1 MRREMFGLAISL
13 MVLAASPALA
23 EEGNVFIGIGGNFA
37 GEQFDETGG
46 FDVDDSRTLTAQLG
60 YRVNDY
66 LAFEL
71 KYERID
77 EFDLSATDDFG
88 LGLGSVDFE
97 GDAEGFIGGVNA
109 KIFPLQSGRIRPYIM
124 AGLGYMKLDIDL
136 EANFAGF
143 QLASAS
149 EDEKAAVLQAGLGV
163 DLQLTDNWFVE
174 LEGSYKFPQSDLEDF
189 KFFVIGGSVQF
200 RF

>member
-1 MRREMFGLAISL
+1 MRRGMFGLALSWVV
-13 MVLAASPALA
+13 MAASPAAA
-23 EEGNVFIGIGGNFA
+23 EEGNVFIGLGGNFA
-37 GEQFDETGG
+37 GEQFDDTGG

-77 EFDLSATDDFG
+77 EFDLGSTEQFG
-88 LGLGSVDFE
+88 LGSITFE
-97 GDAEGFIGGVNA
+97 GDAEGFIGAVNA
-109 KIFPLQSGRIRPYIM
+109 KIFPLQSGRFRPYLM
-124 AGLGYMKLDIDL
+124 AGVGYMKLDIDL
-136 EANFAGF
+136 EASSFGF

-149 EDEKAAVLQAGLGV
+149 EDEKAAVLQAGLGI

-189 KFFVIGGSVQF
+189 KFFVIGGSLQF